1 MQFSLLVNDA
11 CVMSNKPFS
20 HAGILRFEGQAITV
34 IPNQGP
40 CYRCLFPEPP
50 PPGMVPSCQEAGIL
64 GAVAGIMGMVQATEV
79 LKYILDKGELL
90 IGKLLVF
97 NALEMSFR
105 KLNIQRNFSCQV
117 CGDKPTIT
125 KLIDYEQFC
134 GLMSQTREIGGE
146 N

>member
-34 IPNQGP
+34 ILNQGP

-50 PPGMVPSCQEAGIL
+50 PPGMIPSCQEAGIL

-79 LKYILDKGELL
+79 LKYILGKGELL

-117 CGDKPTIT
+117 CRDKPTIT